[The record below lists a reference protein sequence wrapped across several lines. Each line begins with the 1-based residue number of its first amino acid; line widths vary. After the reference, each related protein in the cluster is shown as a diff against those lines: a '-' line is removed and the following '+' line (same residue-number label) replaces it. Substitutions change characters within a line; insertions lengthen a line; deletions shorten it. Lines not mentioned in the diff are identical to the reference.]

1 MVIIS
6 YASVD
11 RIEGCYYVCE
21 VELVPL
27 AQRSADILEDN
38 QITFIDI
45 PTEKANKLLCI
56 KEGDILIVEHNGT
69 EVLSILGK
77 SDSEKERRIQFLA
90 AL

>member
-1 MVIIS
+1 MAMIS

-11 RIEGCYYVCE
+11 RIEGNFYVCE

-27 AQRSADILEDN
+27 AQRRAEILEDD
-38 QITFIDI
+38 QIIFIDI

-56 KEGDILIVEHNGT
+56 EEGDILIVEHNGT
-69 EVLSILGK
+69 EVFSILGK